1 MILTPVEIK
10 DSILMAL
17 SSIRANKMRAGL
29 TILGVMIGV
38 ASVISL
44 ASIINGL
51 DEAMNNEIDAWGSNS
66 FYITRYAFDVDRSKL
81 SDEDRNRPPIT
92 VGEADAINKNCP
104 SVDGVSPQNYYFA
117 PGGNVVKYKN
127 RKGNRPYLMGT
138 WPDFIKVNSLNLQAG
153 RFITEIDQHSS
164 AMICVLGHDLSET
177 LFETENP
184 LDKVIRVNGKR
195 FTVVGVFEEK
205 ESTLGDDNENNQ
217 VTIPLSTFEKI
228 HPWEEEL
235 FLIARG
241 ASHEVMELA
250 EEDIIN
256 TLRIYRNVPFNKK
269 NNFAISTQENI
280 KDMVNNITEYI
291 YLAMIIITSVGLMV
305 GGIGVMNIMLVSVTE
320 RTREIGVRKAIGA
333 KRSNI
338 LLQFLTEAVTLTG
351 AGGVIGILFGVVVGL
366 SVNKLIGFPLTI
378 SIFWVVVGFAVSVSV
393 GLVSGIVPAMKA
405 AKLDP
410 IEALRYE

>member
-10 DSILMAL
+10 DSIMMAL

-81 SDEDRNRPPIT
+81 SDEDRNRSPIT

-104 SVDGVSPQNYYFA
+104 SVDGVSPQNYHFA
-117 PGGNVVKYKN
+117 PGGNDVKYKN
-127 RKGNRPYLMGT
+127 RKGNRSYLMGT
-138 WPDFIKVNSLNLQAG
+138 WPDYIKVNNLNMQAG
-153 RFITEIDQHSS
+153 RFITEMDQHSS
-164 AMICVLGHDLSET
+164 AMICVIGHDLSET
-177 LFETENP
+177 LFETGNP
-184 LDKVIRVNGKR
+184 LEKVIRVNGDR

-241 ASHEVMELA
+241 VSHEVMEQA
-250 EEDIIN
+250 EEEIIN
-256 TLRIYRNVPFNKK
+256 TLRIYRNVPFDKK
-269 NNFAISTQENI
+269 NNFSISTQESL

-351 AGGVIGILFGVVVGL
+351 AGGIIGILFGVIVGL
-366 SVNKLIGFPLTI
+366 SVNKLIGFPLTV
-378 SIFWVVVGFAVSVSV
+378 SLFWVVVGFVVAVSV
-393 GLVSGIVPAMKA
+393 GLISGIVPAMKA

>member
-10 DSILMAL
+10 DSIMMAL

-81 SDEDRNRPPIT
+81 SDEDRNRSPIT

-104 SVDGVSPQNYYFA
+104 SVDGVSPQNYRFT
-117 PGGNVVKYKN
+117 PGGNDVKYKN

-138 WPDFIKVNSLNLQAG
+138 WPDYIKVNNLNMQAG
-153 RFITEIDQHSS
+153 RFITEMDQHSS
-164 AMICVLGHDLSET
+164 AMICVIGHDLSET
-177 LFETENP
+177 LFETGNP
-184 LDKVIRVNGKR
+184 LEKVIRVNGDR

-250 EEDIIN
+250 EEEIIN
-256 TLRIYRNVPFNKK
+256 TLRIYRNVPFNKN

-351 AGGVIGILFGVVVGL
+351 AGGIIGILFGVVVGL
-366 SVNKLIGFPLTI
+366 SVNKLIGFPLTV
-378 SIFWVVVGFAVSVSV
+378 SIFWVVVGFVVSVSV
-393 GLVSGIVPAMKA
+393 GLISGIVPAMKA